1 MDGISFN
8 MTASEVDRLR
18 SQNESFNLA
27 LTNRRTAQTDLGK
40 DEFLK
45 ILLTQLTHQDPLE
58 PMNDREFVA
67 QMAQFSALEQMT
79 NMVNQFQRLGS
90 LIEAGQAF
98 SILGKTVDLAI
109 GDSVVTGRVDEV
121 TGGEYPQVLVNGT
134 YYDYA
139 DVRRVREQ

>member
-1 MDGISFN
+1 MDGIDFN
-8 MTASEVDRLR
+8 LTAVEIERLR
-18 SQNESFNLA
+18 SQNESFNFA
-27 LTNRRTAQTDLGK
+27 LTNRRVAQTELGK

-45 ILLTQLTHQDPLE
+45 ILLTQLTNQDPLE

-79 NMVNQFQRLGS
+79 NMATEFQKLGA

-98 SILGKTVDLAI
+98 TVLGKTVDLVI

-121 TGGEYPQVLVNGT
+121 TGGEYPQVLVNGA

-139 DVRRVREQ
+139 DVRRVRE

>member
-8 MTASEVDRLR
+8 MTATEIERLR
-18 SQNESFNLA
+18 SQNESFNFA
-27 LTNRRTAQTDLGK
+27 LTNRRVAQTDLGK

-45 ILLTQLTHQDPLE
+45 ILLTQLTNQDPIE
-58 PMNDREFVA
+58 PMSDREFIA

-79 NMVNQFQRLGS
+79 NMADQFQKLGG

-98 SILGKTVDLAI
+98 SILGKTVDLVV
-109 GDSVVTGRVDEV
+109 GDSVVSGSVDEV
-121 TGGEYPQVLVNGT
+121 TGGEYPQVLVNGA

-139 DVRRVREQ
+139 DVRRVRE

>member
-1 MDGISFN
+1 MDGISFS
-8 MTASEVDRLR
+8 MTATEIARLR

-27 LTNRRTAQTDLGK
+27 LSDGRVAKTELGK

-45 ILLTQLTHQDPLE
+45 ILLTQLTNQDPME

-79 NMVNQFQRLGS
+79 NMASEFQKLGA

-98 SILGKTVDLAI
+98 SILGRTVDLVI
-109 GDSVVTGRVDEV
+109 GDSVVAGRVEEV
-121 TGGEYPQVLVNGT
+121 IGGEYPQVLVNGT

-139 DVRRVREQ
+139 DVRRVRE